1 MHPHFEEAD
10 GLSRRV
16 IGAAIEVHRAMGP
29 GLLESIY
36 EQCLVHELG
45 LRGISVQQQLPVQV
59 RFKDLEF
66 EHGLRLDLLVE
77 RCLLIELKSVQEI
90 LPVHKA
96 QLMSY
101 MKLVNAPV
109 GLVINF
115 HEERLVEGVS
125 RLILPGANLDRS

>member
-109 GLVINF
+109 GLVINL